1 MMNEEWEYEATREHF
16 RLLGIKAEE
25 EGNIEK
31 AEHFAGVVRGLDMAF
46 QDGIYKKN

>member
-1 MMNEEWEYEATREHF
+1 MMKDAEYIEKREHF
-16 RLLGIKAEE
+16 RLLGIRSEE

-46 QDGIYKKN
+46 EDGIYKKS